1 MSFVMPVPSSASE
14 GSAAAGDWGFSG
26 PVKGFPSAQTAP
38 LSTLDVAA
46 PAEQSPAQG
55 EQWEALY
62 ASVQDA
68 VLMYNAQF
76 VSALADGFPPAA
88 DVIASLDEALQDL
101 AKDVYVAMDKM
112 EEGVSQRASLFP
124 IRVFAMCASL
134 EVSRCR
140 RLFPKLQ
147 EEEEEEEGQQ
157 QQKSDHYVAGEVS
170 GEGVSKDAPG
180 VSTEVSGELKG
191 WSFLAAAGN
200 LRDQPVSAALPPLDE
215 DDLTVLEQLLEEA
228 GDEIQGLFLNCKG
241 SLYGLGVTHAR
252 SLARFSILGKALKAA
267 IEGATEASFTVLRDG
282 REEVR
287 YLERREAGE
296 KEGGERKEEGEGR
309 GVGASGRGSGFE
321 FDTSK
326 VSSGCSQSNEG
337 EKERRIS
344 GGEEEEEEED
354 DEDDDDNSDTNESD
368 NIEDDCIIWDDG
380 LQDIRALFAPKQSV
394 TTPSGKSPSA
404 SSTSSTPSAAAL
416 TPQGRP
422 EATSP
427 VFSNQNQQ
435 KQQHLRTQSEVILD
449 STQKSPRAA
458 NSIFSDR
465 QQQNH
470 QRAFSVAVTPNLSS
484 DSSNLTADS
493 KTCAPGAPT
502 EAAASIP
509 GTPKGPRLGAR
520 ILLERIRDYQWLAEW
535 LGIDPDELLI
545 HKVLSV
551 VPVGMLLT
559 DLGVPRS
566 LESGLLESQR
576 PLLLRVVLPGFREE
590 VKRRLLGAGLA
601 WTEGMLV
608 KTVVFEPKR
617 NAAVFTT
624 GGGSAAASGGASGSA
639 ADAAGAGGGGGEAGA
654 ATGAAAAAAA
664 AGGKGLAKKPS
675 HNRTKSAED
684 MQELSPFVSHAV
696 QESLTA
702 GGGLAKQ
709 IPLEDILAATD
720 SWSPERKLGEGAYG
734 TVFKGVVGRGG
745 EGGDGELWAVKRAGN
760 VSGSHLEEFEKE
772 VSWIRLGRAGLGWVG
787 LDWAGCSFIRLSQI
801 PLEDILAAT
810 DSWSPERKLGEGAY
824 GTVFK
829 GVVGRGGEGGDGEI
843 WAVKRAGNVS
853 GSHLEEFEK
862 ELGEGAY
869 GTVFK
874 GVVGRGGEGG
884 DGEIWAV
891 KRAGNESESHLEEF
905 EKEDILAAS
914 DSWSPERKLGEGA
927 NGTVFKGVVGRGG
940 EGGNGEIW
948 AVKRAGNVS
957 GSHLEEFEKEI
968 PLKDILAA
976 TDSWSPERK
985 LGEGAYGTVFK
996 GIVGRG
1002 GGSEGGEIWAVKR
1015 AGNVSGS
1022 FLEEFEKEVSFMSRM
1037 AHQHLVRLTGSTSPV
1052 SFMSRMAH
1060 QHLVRLIGF
1069 WADCD
1074 ERILIYEFM
1083 HNGTLASR
1091 IHRAVVPASPTG
1103 EAPKKAPPPPLT
1115 FDERVAISV
1124 GAAEGLHYLHDFARP
1139 PVIHR
1144 DIKSENILLAA
1155 DLQAKAIPLIT
1166 AGKLKSVVDPA
1177 LENNYPPGG
1186 MKAFANVAVMCV
1198 QKSAAQRPTMAE
1210 VATRLS
1216 AIQHKVQD
1224 LHIQGEEPKY
1234 NFQPT
1239 IGTGAPPGAA
1249 AAAAAAPIPR
1259 AQSAPRP
1266 KSPAPKVPQKKAGE
1280 KSGSGAGAKAK
1291 AKDAGVGEGKETK
1304 GKKAG
1309 GKGVTRAKTEGRLI
1323 TMTVETEV
1331 ISQAAS
1337 PSSNY
1342 TATMT
1347 RDTPFYYVWPATE
1360 PLVQTFEWK
1369 VDETPVSNLPL
1380 MLCTCIGYVAFILG
1394 LKWYRTKNKMAPV
1407 NLGFLPAIHNLILCL
1422 WSLAMFLG
1430 TIHAMLLDSEINKY
1444 DTGMGK
1450 YTWLLCFPSTV
1461 KPVGYLWF
1469 WSYIYYLSKYY
1480 ELLDTVILVLKNKPL
1495 SFLHVYHHATIVFLC
1510 WLWLT
1515 NTQSLQVIA
1524 ITINT
1529 GIHVMMYF
1537 YYFMHSF
1544 PPAYSFHSSSLPL
1557 SFPFPVFL
1565 LALFLFPPLVHFPLR
1580 PLFPTFSSPHVL
1592 FSRSLIP
1599 SFSSPVLLSPR
1610 SLLPVLFS
1618 PRFLLP
1624 SFFSP
1629 RSHLLSFSSPLVLFP
1644 LALFPV
1650 LFPLSLSSPFSSPS
1664 FSVSFVL
1671 LPPSSS
1677 PFLIPPLLIPPLLI
1691 PSPLFNHLLFHPLT
1705 FHILSPFFPI
1715 PKPFPSC
1722 SSSYRFLTIY
1732 LALLKPLPASLFSP
1746 LPALDLHLVFSCT
1759 PA

>member
-1 MSFVMPVPSSASE
+1 MPMPSSGSE
-14 GSAAAGDWGFSG
+14 GSPSAGDWGFSG

-38 LSTLDVAA
+38 LSALDVAA

-68 VLMYNAQF
+68 LLMYNAQF

-88 DVIASLDEALQDL
+88 DVIESLDEALQDL

-147 EEEEEEEGQQ
+147 EEEEGQQ
-157 QQKSDHYVAGEVS
+157 QQKSDHCVAGEVS

-180 VSTEVSGELKG
+180 VSTEVSGELPG

-267 IEGATEASFTVLRDG
+267 IAGATEASFTVLRDG

-296 KEGGERKEEGEGR
+296 KEGGEGKEEGEGR
-309 GVGASGRGSGFE
+309 GVGARGRGSGFE

-326 VSSGCSQSNEG
+326 VVTGCSQMGDSSSKNEGGGEGKEVKERGKEEG
-337 EKERRIS
+337 EKEE
-344 GGEEEEEEED
+344 GEEKEEEEEEEED
-354 DEDDDDNSDTNESD
+354 DDDDYDSDTNESD

-380 LQDIRALFAPKQSV
+380 LQDLRALFPPKQSFM
-394 TTPSGKSPSA
+394 TPSGKSPSGTSA
-404 SSTSSTPSAAAL
+404 SSAAAAASL
-416 TPQGRP
+416 TPQSRP
-422 EATSP
+422 DAANSI
-427 VFSNQNQQ
+427 FSDQKQQQ
-435 KQQHLRTQSEVILD
+435 KQQHLRTQSEVTLD
-449 STQKSPRAA
+449 SSQKSPRAA

-465 QQQNH
+465 QQQQNH
-470 QRAFSVAVTPNLSS
+470 QRAFSVAVTPNS
-484 DSSNLTADS
+484 DSNNLTADS
-493 KTCAPGAPT
+493 KVGTPTTVAATTLAAP
-502 EAAASIP
+502 AAE
-509 GTPKGPRLGAR
+509 TPKGPRLGAR
-520 ILLERIRDYQWLAEW
+520 IILERIRDYQWLAEW
-535 LGIDPDELLI
+535 LEIDPDELLI

-566 LESGLLESQR
+566 LESSLIESQR

-590 VKRRLLGAGLA
+590 VKRRLLGAGLG

-624 GGGSAAASGGASGSA
+624 GGGSAAASGGAAGAA
-639 ADAAGAGGGGGEAGA
+639 ADAASAGGGGGEAGA
-654 ATGAAAAAAA
+654 TTGAAAASAAA
-664 AGGKGLAKKPS
+664 AGKALAKKPS

-734 TVFKGVVGRGG
+734 TVFKGVVGT
-745 EGGDGELWAVKRAGN
+745 EGGELWAVKRAGN

-772 VSWIRLGRAGLGWVG
+772 
-787 LDWAGCSFIRLSQI
+787 
-801 PLEDILAAT
+801 
-810 DSWSPERKLGEGAY
+810 
-824 GTVFK
+824 
-829 GVVGRGGEGGDGEI
+829 
-843 WAVKRAGNVS
+843 
-853 GSHLEEFEK
+853 
-862 ELGEGAY
+862 
-869 GTVFK
+869 
-874 GVVGRGGEGG
+874 
-884 DGEIWAV
+884 
-891 KRAGNESESHLEEF
+891 
-905 EKEDILAAS
+905 
-914 DSWSPERKLGEGA
+914 
-927 NGTVFKGVVGRGG
+927 
-940 EGGNGEIW
+940 
-948 AVKRAGNVS
+948 
-957 GSHLEEFEKEI
+957 
-968 PLKDILAA
+968 
-976 TDSWSPERK
+976 
-985 LGEGAYGTVFK
+985 
-996 GIVGRG
+996 
-1002 GGSEGGEIWAVKR
+1002 
-1015 AGNVSGS
+1015 
-1022 FLEEFEKEVSFMSRM
+1022 
-1037 AHQHLVRLTGSTSPV
+1037 V

-1091 IHRAVVPASPTG
+1091 IHRSVVPASPTG

-1124 GAAEGLHYLHDFARP
+1124 GAAEGLRYLHDFARP

-1155 DLQAKAIPLIT
+1155 DLQAKVADFGLLKTSDQGGPGRHVARTRLMGTPGYCDPEYSRTYIATPKSDVYSFGVVLLELVTGRRAILAEPSQKTGMNLGNVASLLQRSKRNAKASAMEPGATTTLVQWAIPLIT
-1166 AGKLKSVVDPA
+1166 SGKLKSVVDPA

-1216 AIQHKVQD
+1216 VIQQKVQD

-1239 IGTGAPPGAA
+1239 IGTGAPAGA

-1291 AKDAGVGEGKETK
+1291 AKDAGVGEGKEVK
-1304 GKKAG
+1304 GNKVG
-1309 GKGVTRAKTEGRLI
+1309 GKGVMRAKSATQPYLGAKDA
-1323 TMTVETEV
+1323 VEFS
-1331 ISQAAS
+1331 SQHVTAA
-1337 PSSNY
+1337 
-1342 TATMT
+1342 MT

-1360 PLVQTFEWK
+1360 PLVQNFEWK
-1369 VDETPVSNLPL
+1369 VDETPVSNLVL
-1380 MLCTCIGYVAFILG
+1380 MLCTCIGYVTFILG

-1444 DTGMGK
+1444 DTGMGN

-1537 YYFMHSF
+1537 YYFMHSVGMPPPWKMFVTNSQIIQFMIGTFVSF
-1544 PPAYSFHSSSLPL
+1544 PLIYFHFTRPTGCAGFESFCFNLFFNSSLL
-1557 SFPFPVFL
+1557 Y
-1565 LALFLFPPLVHFPLR
+1565 LFVD
-1580 PLFPTFSSPHVL
+1580 
-1592 FSRSLIP
+1592 
-1599 SFSSPVLLSPR
+1599 
-1610 SLLPVLFS
+1610 
-1618 PRFLLP
+1618 
-1624 SFFSP
+1624 
-1629 RSHLLSFSSPLVLFP
+1629 
-1644 LALFPV
+1644 
-1650 LFPLSLSSPFSSPS
+1650 
-1664 FSVSFVL
+1664 
-1671 LPPSSS
+1671 
-1677 PFLIPPLLIPPLLI
+1677 
-1691 PSPLFNHLLFHPLT
+1691 
-1705 FHILSPFFPI
+1705 FHIRNYG
-1715 PKPFPSC
+1715 KAAKAAKGGK
-1722 SSSYRFLTIY
+1722 R
-1732 LALLKPLPASLFSP
+1732 AKR
-1746 LPALDLHLVFSCT
+1746 D
-1759 PA
+1759 